1 MPKSAQ
7 SKLINFLPPSDIRHL
22 SEKPSKSVKLPIM
35 HFHNASSSKLPQEC
49 CSIQSLSCILLR
61 SIFCPLFEPILAFA
75 FLNFALPVSLL
86 FLPLLFCS
94 PFSLSLH
101 LFSLFPAS
109 LSSGLDSVLNN
120 EYISAALREWQ
131 DRLALGTLH
140 RKRSRNHYETTPPW
154 KEKFYEEYWGELK
167 QKKSKTS
174 DTEYA
179 PFYPSDLPTP
189 HQALVHDAIL
199 SQPTPNPTPK
209 QGGPLAT
216 APRLPTPPV
225 LPLPVQLPLDAYRD
239 HCTSQQ
245 ITQEHSYC
253 SSSSSTKSTLTLIIG
268 SSCYCRLAPL
278 QVCHSCHCLYHST
291 CGSLPRCPACS
302 KR

>member
-1 MPKSAQ
+1 MHHQNYHRVLLYTIPF
-7 SKLINFLPPSDIRHL
+7 LHIIEINFFAHFLSPFLLLHFSPLHFKISYSPS
-22 SEKPSKSVKLPIM
+22 PS
-35 HFHNASSSKLPQEC
+35 FSSP
-49 CSIQSLSCILLR
+49 
-61 SIFCPLFEPILAFA
+61 
-75 FLNFALPVSLL
+75 
-86 FLPLLFCS
+86 S

-101 LFSLFPAS
+101 LFSLFPVS

-179 PFYPSDLPTP
+179 PFYPSDIPTP

-209 QGGPLAT
+209 QGAPLAT

-245 ITQEHSYC
+245 IMQEHSYC